1 MRSKRTVDKLVR
13 AQPDL
18 PDAGV
23 RITAYSYSALILFE
37 LGCHFKVRADII
49 TFDNESK

>member
-23 RITAYSYSALILFE
+23 RKGYSYSALILFE

-49 TFDNESK
+49 IL